1 MSETVKSK
9 KVPSLSPF
17 IRRVECSKHEEFDKY
32 YFDPEYREVYRKAG
46 VDAEG
51 EEYGVIETKVIIK
64 KRDIAEFI
72 NSQAD
77 TVGVEAYMRALTVQG
92 DSIDNY
98 NTQIDM
104 EKVNDYSEMPDT
116 LADVMTSGDKAKEAF
131 AKLDPALKGGHTTI
145 EGFLGSL
152 TQESIDAY
160 IKGKVDAYLP
170 KQEVKEG
177 E

>member
-17 IRRVECSKHEEFDKY
+17 IRRVECSKHDEFDKY
-32 YFDPEYREVYRKAG
+32 YDDIEYKEVYRKAG
-46 VDAEG
+46 IDAQG
-51 EEYGVIETKVIIK
+51 EEYGVIEVKAIVRK
-64 KRDIAEFI
+64 KDIAEYI

-77 TVGVEAYMRALTVQG
+77 TVGVEAYIRALAVQG
-92 DSIDNY
+92 DSIENY
-98 NTQIDM
+98 NTVVDE
-104 EKVNDYSEMPDT
+104 EKVTDYSQMPDS

-131 AKLDPALKGGHTTI
+131 DKLDPALKDGHTTI

-152 TQESIDAY
+152 TQEKLDAY

-170 KQEVKEG
+170 KAVVKEG